1 MNHLAFDNSKID
13 QLKKSCQDLTHV
25 FCFNSRCLDMRC
37 KAVFP
42 CLKIFA
48 LWRFTKIS
56 NLPSFGL
63 IKQFFQ
69 ITRTRSQ
76 LYQLKNLYLPLLSSK
91 AEIHYNC
98 TDTLFFISLRIRKNL
113 TYLVFSHLREPS
125 MVKPP
130 TAIELCLRPKSL

>member
-1 MNHLAFDNSKID
+1 MAFNNSKID
-13 QLKKSCQDLTHV
+13 QLKNSCQDLTHV

-37 KAVFP
+37 KALFP
-42 CLKIFA
+42 CLNKDLCA

-56 NLPSFGL
+56 NLLSLGL

-91 AEIHYNC
+91 AEFHYNC
-98 TDTLFFISLRIRKNL
+98 TDTLFFISLRIRTNL
-113 TYLVFSHLREPS
+113 TYLLFSHLREPS
-125 MVKPP
+125 MVKLP
-130 TAIELCLRPKSL
+130 TSIESCLRPKSL

>member
-1 MNHLAFDNSKID
+1 
-13 QLKKSCQDLTHV
+13 
-25 FCFNSRCLDMRC
+25 MRC

-48 LWRFTKIS
+48 LWRFTNKIS

-63 IKQFFQ
+63 IKFFQ

-98 TDTLFFISLRIRKNL
+98 TDTLFFLSLRIRTNL

-125 MVKPP
+125 IVKLP
-130 TAIELCLRPKSL
+130 TAIEL